1 MTEENRFGIGDILD
15 PSQEKKKKRVD
26 LVINLLKSMGEIE
39 ENWFCGMV
47 CVKHGIRR
55 DTLMEYLKDL
65 EDYGLIETSDGK
77 IKWLGDEPEEED

>member
-1 MTEENRFGIGDILD
+1 
-15 PSQEKKKKRVD
+15 
-26 LVINLLKSMGEIE
+26 MGEIE